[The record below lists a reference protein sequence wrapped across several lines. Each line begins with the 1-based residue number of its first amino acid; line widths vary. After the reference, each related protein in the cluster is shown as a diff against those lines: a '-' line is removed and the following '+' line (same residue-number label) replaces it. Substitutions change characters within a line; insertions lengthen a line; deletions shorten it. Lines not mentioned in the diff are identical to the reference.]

1 MKHFRIYI
9 GHTSHMYAFMETFY
23 YMSDF
28 KNDARVGYRECA
40 FSNKPQHRTKQK
52 GALIEGVHL

>member
-1 MKHFRIYI
+1 
-9 GHTSHMYAFMETFY
+9 MYAFIETFY
-23 YMSDF
+23 YMPDF

-52 GALIEGVHL
+52 DTLIKGMYL